1 MSTKKEPS
9 TKKIANYKI
18 DVISFFISLL
28 SVLISV
34 VLIYYQVTQDRLPTV
49 VCLNCDIEIEVFKNN
64 DENDILTYYD
74 QIVSIPIY
82 NIGVGTAQNCELTW
96 DLESVNN
103 AYFLLLDV
111 LDPYISFNKFE
122 SKDLLNARPY
132 LYDYSLQYKNQK
144 LESIWVLN
152 TYPEKSQSYS
162 VDLESMYYPYL
173 LSVNETDTNDYFCVP
188 KPIVPLLVDLAKYE
202 INEPVSLDLKIS
214 FQDIAGK
221 AYTEKYRLTFT
232 FDEFIEDID
241 NNKDYCTY
249 KIVSQKL

>member
-1 MSTKKEPS
+1 MSTEKETSP
-9 TKKIANYKI
+9 TEKVNYKL
-18 DVISFFISLL
+18 DLISFIISTLSIFISGI
-28 SVLISV
+28 LIF
-34 VLIYYQVTQDRLPTV
+34 YQVTQDRLPTV
-49 VCLNCDIEIEVFKNN
+49 VCLNCDIEIEIFKNN
-64 DENDILTYYD
+64 DENDMLTCSE

-96 DLESVNN
+96 DSESVYN

-111 LDPYISFNKFE
+111 LGPYISFNKFE

-144 LESIWVLN
+144 LESIWVSN
-152 TYPEKSQSYS
+152 TYPEKSQIYS
-162 VDLESMYYPYL
+162 VDLESRYYPYL
-173 LSVNETDTNDYFCVP
+173 LPVNETNSNEFFYLP
-188 KPIVPLLVDLAKYE
+188 KPVVPLLVDLAKYK
-202 INEPVSLDLKIS
+202 INEPVSLDLEIS

-221 AYTEKYRLTFT
+221 AYSEKYRLTFT

-241 NNKDYCTY
+241 NNKNYCTY